1 MTRSFPSSWR
11 LWLGCNRHCICG
23 ISRWLQ
29 DLSRSGTF
37 GYLFPMAP
45 FFELMHVAHV
55 PVWCA
60 ERVWLALLLTIGAWG
75 VVRLAEALG
84 IGKRW
89 ARLLGALAYCVAPIV
104 VDWAAVSAALLAV
117 VFLPWVLQPLVVGSK
132 TGSPRRAAAKS
143 GVAIALM
150 GGVNATVIVSALPL
164 AVIWLLT
171 REPGP
176 RRRSLI
182 GWWVVCVVLACFWWT
197 VATLLQ
203 GKYGYNYLPYTETPT
218 VTTSTGSVFDALRGT
233 SFWQNFD
240 DIGGPLIPGG
250 WTLVTSWRRHRGDS
264 AGYRPRSRRID
275 AADPGTTLFGGWT
288 EFRRIRDRDR
298 LWRPTGWSVFLERHK
313 SAHGGLGPLRN
324 VRSFLPWCP
333 FH

>member
-1 MTRSFPSSWR
+1 
-11 LWLGCNRHCICG
+11 
-23 ISRWLQ
+23 
-29 DLSRSGTF
+29 
-37 GYLFPMAP
+37 MAP

-104 VDWAAVSAALLAV
+104 VDWAAVSVALLAV

-176 RRRSLI
+176 RRRSLS
-182 GWWVVCVVLACFWWT
+182 GWWVICVVLACFWWT
-197 VATLLQ
+197 AATLLQ

-218 VTTSTGSVFDALRGT
+218 VTTATGSVFDALRGT

-240 DIGGPLIPGG
+240 DVGGPLIPGG
-250 WTLVTSWRRHRGDS
+250 WTLVTSGVAIVATALVTALGL
-264 AGYRPRSRRID
+264 AGLTRRIPERFFLV
-275 AADPGTTLFGGWT
+275 AGLSFG
-288 EFRRIRDRDR
+288 
-298 LWRPTGWSVFLERHK
+298 VFVIAIGYGGQLGGPFS
-313 SAHGGLGPLRN
+313 SAT
-324 VRSFLPWCP
+324 
-333 FH
+333 